1 MNGEPVPLHEM
12 SEEDMAALLHE
23 LRVHQVEMEMQNE
36 TLRQAQVELEQSRTK
51 YTDLFDFA
59 PVGYLVFDGNGMVVE
74 ANLTATG
81 MLQVERSQ
89 LIGKPF
95 VRLLQPTSQDT
106 WRLHYQS
113 VFKSARTQEC
123 DLELKR
129 NDQAQMVV
137 RLRSQPVKDEKDE
150 AIQCRTTMTNI
161 TALAK
166 AERRLRDSE
175 RRFRTLAE
183 NSPDLIVRI
192 NGDMRILYVNKP
204 IENILGMPPSEFV
217 GQTVDELGIPEELA
231 KTWTREIQQVFETTR
246 IREMEFNISTP
257 QGLRHYSAVLVPEFE
272 DEKTLTTVLVTVR
285 DITDRVEAEERYS
298 TIIRTSQEGF
308 CILDRAGR
316 YIEVNDSCCRML
328 GLSREELLAMS
339 FVDVLAPEQRE
350 MMTENVAK
358 VLKGGYGRFHTW
370 HVRPDG
376 RRVDCEMS
384 VQRLNGDRVL
394 VLARDVTEQYKAEQA
409 KLESLQRLEL
419 VAAAT
424 NDGIWDLDLATDTLW
439 HNEAYT
445 TAFGYAPD
453 ETISPDWWREHI
465 HPEDRE
471 QVLSTL
477 DSAIREGQD
486 RWLAR
491 YRFRRKDG
499 SYAWVMARGYVLRD
513 DRGKAV
519 RVTGSMIDLTEKL
532 ELHDQLESERRK
544 LETVL
549 QTAQSGIIVVDAQ
562 GGPTYANPVLQE
574 IHQRPIP
581 IGEGLESHA
590 RLGLLHLDGTPYKP
604 RDLPLVRAAMD
615 GETVNKVEMLIERP
629 DGQRRHILTNAS
641 PLRDSQGKIFGAV
654 AVVHDVTEIKA
665 AEQIMR
671 QARDELE
678 TRVRE
683 RTMELNETV
692 AALQEEVTEK
702 IEAQNQLMRQ
712 NDILQKIISAIPVM
726 LCFYDSQGNVAM
738 VNKEFERLLGY
749 SMKDFQQA
757 NALELLYPDPEYRR
771 EVWQYMSSAE
781 PGWRD
786 LLVQRKRGGRI
797 VSSWAN
803 VRLSDDS
810 HVAIGIDIRDRR
822 RFENRLRESEERY
835 RTLVELSP
843 DAIIVEREGTILFV
857 NSTAVKLAGAQ
868 KAEDLVRRPI
878 MDFVHPDYKEQTR
891 ELLATIR
898 RERAP
903 LPPAEEK
910 LVRLDGGV
918 LDVEAAG
925 MPIIFESGPATQI
938 VLHDIT
944 ERKQAEERLRRSAWQ
959 LQQQAELLDLAHD
972 TIMVHD
978 MEGRIIFWNQG
989 AEQSYGWSRQEAV
1002 GQVSHEL
1009 LKTRFPHN
1017 LMEITAKLVGEG
1029 RWDGEMV
1036 HTARNG
1042 ETIIVSSRWALQRDE
1057 DGRPA
1062 AILVIDRD
1070 ITRQKKAE
1078 EATAEARQFAESIID
1093 TVQEALLVL
1102 GPDLKVIRANHTF
1115 YSTFMV
1121 QPEETEGQYVYDI
1134 GNRQW
1139 DIPKLRRLLEEI
1151 LPQNA
1156 SLENFEVEHDFP
1168 HIGHRTML
1176 LNARRIYQETQE
1188 IEMILLAIQDITV
1201 RKQQEQKIR
1210 ENQHQLASLTEEL
1223 LFAEERERRRLAL
1236 MLHDSI
1242 GQSLAFSKRE
1252 LGVLQKRIPP
1262 AMVETIEGVKEQIDL
1277 AIRQTRDLTFELS
1290 PTTLHTF
1297 GLEAAIEELGDQFSR
1312 QEGFQY
1318 HFETVDGNKPLSEQ
1332 VKTFLYRATRELLT
1346 NIAKH
1351 AEARNVFVRI
1361 DRIDGNIR
1369 IRIRD
1374 DGRGFDASAKEP
1386 TADRQRFGIFSIRER
1401 LSHIGGSFQIAS
1413 DPGKGTEV
1421 TLIAPLDVAS
1431 LTNKRSGT
1439 S

>member
-1 MNGEPVPLHEM
+1 MAEKNTSSKVSRDLRKRAEQAMHDETLPLHDM
-12 SEEDMAALLHE
+12 SEEEVAGLLHE

-59 PVGYLVFDGNGMVVE
+59 PVGYLVFDGDGVVVE

-89 LIGKPF
+89 LIGKPL
-95 VRLLQPTSQDT
+95 VALLQPASRDP
-106 WRLHYQS
+106 WRLHCQS
-113 VFKSARTQEC
+113 VFKSGQTQEC

-129 NDQAQMVV
+129 EDDTQMVV
-137 RLRSQPVKDEKDE
+137 RLRSQPVKNEKDE
-150 AIQCRTTMTNI
+150 VVQCRTAMTNI
-161 TALAK
+161 TALAR
-166 AERRLRDSE
+166 AEYRLRDSE
-175 RRFRTLAE
+175 RRFRTLTE
-183 NSPDLIVRI
+183 NSPDIIVRI
-192 NGDMRILYVNKP
+192 NQDMRILYVNRP

-217 GQTVDELGIPEELA
+217 GQTVDELGMPEELA
-231 KTWTREIQQVFETTR
+231 QTWTREIQQVFNTAR
-246 IREMEFNISTP
+246 AGKMEFNVSTP
-257 QGLRHYSAVLVPEFE
+257 QGLRHYIAILVPEFE
-272 DEKTLTTVLVTVR
+272 NEKTLTTVLITVR
-285 DITDRVEAEERYS
+285 DITERVEAEERYS
-298 TIIRTSQEGF
+298 TILRNSQDAF
-308 CILDRAGR
+308 CIFDRTGR
-316 YIEVNDSCCRML
+316 YIEVNESCCRMFGRSSEEML
-328 GLSREELLAMS
+328 GMS
-339 FVDVLAPEQRE
+339 LDDVLEPDQRQD
-350 MMTENVAK
+350 MIGHMRTALTE
-358 VLKGGYGRFHTW
+358 GYARFRSSHR
-370 HVRPDG
+370 RPDG
-376 RRVDCEMS
+376 TLIECDITA
-384 VQRLNGDRVL
+384 QKLAGDRVF
-394 VLARDVTEQYKAEQA
+394 VLARDITELRAAEQA
-409 KLESLQRLEL
+409 L
-419 VAAAT
+419 
-424 NDGIWDLDLATDTLW
+424 
-439 HNEAYT
+439 
-445 TAFGYAPD
+445 
-453 ETISPDWWREHI
+453 
-465 HPEDRE
+465 
-471 QVLSTL
+471 
-477 DSAIREGQD
+477 
-486 RWLAR
+486 
-491 YRFRRKDG
+491 
-499 SYAWVMARGYVLRD
+499 M
-513 DRGKAV
+513 
-519 RVTGSMIDLTEKL
+519 
-532 ELHDQLESERRK
+532 
-544 LETVL
+544 
-549 QTAQSGIIVVDAQ
+549 
-562 GGPTYANPVLQE
+562 
-574 IHQRPIP
+574 
-581 IGEGLESHA
+581 
-590 RLGLLHLDGTPYKP
+590 
-604 RDLPLVRAAMD
+604 
-615 GETVNKVEMLIERP
+615 
-629 DGQRRHILTNAS
+629 
-641 PLRDSQGKIFGAV
+641 
-654 AVVHDVTEIKA
+654 
-665 AEQIMR
+665 

-678 TRVRE
+678 ARVRE
-683 RTMELNETV
+683 RTMQLNETV
-692 AALQEEVTEK
+692 ATLQEEVAEK

-712 NDILQKIISAIPVM
+712 NDILQKVISAIPVM

-738 VNKEFERLLGY
+738 VNKEFERVLGY

-757 NALELLYPDPEYRR
+757 SALELLCPDPEYRR

-786 LLVQRKRGGRI
+786 LLVQRKRGGKI

-810 HVAIGIDIRDRR
+810 HVAIGIDIRERR

-843 DAIIVEREGTILFV
+843 DVIIVEREGTILFV
-857 NSTAVKLAGAQ
+857 NSTAARLAGAQ
-868 KAEDLVRRPI
+868 KAKDLVGRSI
-878 MDFVHPDYKEQTR
+878 LDFIHPDYVEQAKEK
-891 ELLATIR
+891 LARIR
-898 RERAP
+898 TERVP
-903 LPPAEEK
+903 LPPEEEK

-925 MPIIFESGPATQI
+925 MPIVFEGGPATQI
-938 VLHDIT
+938 VMHDIT

-959 LQQQAELLDLAHD
+959 LQQQAELLNLAHD

-978 MEGRIIFWNQG
+978 LEGRIIFWNQG
-989 AEQSYGWSRQEAV
+989 AEQSYGWSREEAI
-1002 GQVSHEL
+1002 GKVSHEL

-1017 LMEITAKLVGEG
+1017 LVEITAKLIGEG

-1042 ETIIVSSRWALQRDE
+1042 ETIIVSSRWALQQDE
-1057 DGRPA
+1057 SGQPA

-1070 ITRQKKAE
+1070 ITQQKKAE
-1078 EATAEARQFAESIID
+1078 EATAEARRFAESIID

-1115 YSTFMV
+1115 YSTFQV
-1121 QPEETEGQYVYDI
+1121 RPEETEGQYIYDI

-1139 DIPKLRRLLEEI
+1139 DIPELRRLLEEI

-1168 HIGHRTML
+1168 HIGNRTML

-1236 MLHDSI
+1236 ILHDSI

-1252 LGVLQKRIPP
+1252 LGVVQKRIPP
-1262 AMVETIEGVKEQIDL
+1262 AMAETIEGVKEQIDL

-1318 HFETVDGNKPLSEQ
+1318 HFEAVDGDKPLSEQ
-1332 VKTFLYRATRELLT
+1332 VKTFLYRAVRELLT

-1351 AEARNVFVRI
+1351 AQASNVFVRI

-1369 IRIRD
+1369 IRISD

-1386 TADRQRFGIFSIRER
+1386 AADRQRFGIFSIRER
-1401 LSHIGGSFQIAS
+1401 LSHIGGSFRIAS

-1421 TLIAPLDVAS
+1421 TLIAPLDVAN
-1431 LTNKRSGT
+1431 LTDKRSGT